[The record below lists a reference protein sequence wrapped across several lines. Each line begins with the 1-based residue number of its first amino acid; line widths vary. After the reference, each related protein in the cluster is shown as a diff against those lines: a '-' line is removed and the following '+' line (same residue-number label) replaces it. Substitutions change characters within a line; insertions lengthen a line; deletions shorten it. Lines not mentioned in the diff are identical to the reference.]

1 MEEDKIRR
9 EAKRK
14 IAQLSLKLYAAS
26 GVLGVTGGAL
36 LGVRTEEFNSI
47 PLAVVVWMISILL
60 FVISNTIMSNREEF
74 YKEAEKTIRE
84 KLEDEDENIKGT

>member
-1 MEEDKIRR
+1 MKEEQIRR

-14 IAQLSLKLYAAS
+14 IAQLSAKLYAAS
-26 GVLGVTGGAL
+26 GVLGVVGGAL
-36 LGVRTEEFNSI
+36 LGVRTEEFNPI
-47 PLAVVVWMISILL
+47 PLAVVVWLISFLL

-84 KLEDEDENIKGT
+84 KLEDEDAL